1 MDIVNYLISV
11 AIVGIA
17 VQFGELWMVL
27 GIATVMIIASR
38 DIKVSIMIVITLAT
52 LYFINGIGMQEYWLF
67 AMLGLIAIGYL
78 IGIDSGQQASADPYA
93 GLLGGDMGGMGM

>member
-17 VQFGELWMVL
+17 VQFGEIWMVL
-27 GIATVMIIASR
+27 GISTVMIIASR
-38 DIKVSIMIVITLAT
+38 DIKVSIMIIITLAV
-52 LYFINGIGMQEYWLF
+52 LYFVNGVGMQEYWLF
-67 AMLGLIAIGYL
+67 AMLGLVALGYIL
-78 IGIDSGQQASADPYA
+78 GIDSGQQAADPYA